1 MQEVVRVYEGGKGRD
16 SSNLVAV
23 PDSRRLTD
31 KKILTF
37 FGAKNERFHAN
48 QRSDEVV
55 LYWRRQRLKKGGQR
69 KQPDFSFCVLR

>member
-31 KKILTF
+31 KKKKILTF
-37 FGAKNERFHAN
+37 LWAKNERFHAN
-48 QRSDEVV
+48 QQSDEVV
-55 LYWRRQRLKKGGQR
+55 LY
-69 KQPDFSFCVLR
+69 